1 MRGVC
6 KNFFCKFDF
15 YKKCCGGVGEAEKS
29 RFCGQKFRIATR
41 ELVHC
46 GKRIGALQHANWCI
60 AASELVHC
68 GKQIGAPHHRKSLGV
83 AASHSHTSHVGGSG
97 NA

>member
-15 YKKCCGGVGEAEKS
+15 YKKCCGGVGEAAKS

-46 GKRIGALQHANWCI
+46 NTRIGALRQANWCI
-60 AASELVHC
+60 AASELVRRTTENPW
-68 GKQIGAPHHRKSLGV
+68 GLLRRTTDYS
-83 AASHSHTSHVGGSG
+83 
-97 NA
+97 